1 MKRGMLVAA
10 LVVLAS
16 PLALLSAGG
25 KGAVSGEYVEA
36 RTAEV
41 FTGGCIMGSEAETVG
56 RNAVLAWKV
65 NQGSFN
71 GVSLD
76 GLTVVA
82 AIAGDKNLGIGEIG
96 GGKATTRSA
105 VFVDSRANAAQQMA
119 LVAMANELS
128 NGLVGKIVQ
137 VASAP
142 ISFADHGSE
151 IAVTAGSASLEV
163 NKHLTHDP
171 TCGAQLWFHPLAS
184 VDNAM
189 VGVADAHAFTGSAL
203 GTKWSDPN
211 RRSAFFGTFSY

>member
-105 VFVDSRANAAQQMA
+105 VFVDSR
-119 LVAMANELS
+119 E
-128 NGLVGKIVQ
+128 
-137 VASAP
+137 
-142 ISFADHGSE
+142 
-151 IAVTAGSASLEV
+151 
-163 NKHLTHDP
+163 
-171 TCGAQLWFHPLAS
+171 
-184 VDNAM
+184 
-189 VGVADAHAFTGSAL
+189 SAL
-203 GTKWSDPN
+203 AYFEQMIANIRDPLGYAVWLIPVWSARVP
-211 RRSAFFGTFSY
+211 